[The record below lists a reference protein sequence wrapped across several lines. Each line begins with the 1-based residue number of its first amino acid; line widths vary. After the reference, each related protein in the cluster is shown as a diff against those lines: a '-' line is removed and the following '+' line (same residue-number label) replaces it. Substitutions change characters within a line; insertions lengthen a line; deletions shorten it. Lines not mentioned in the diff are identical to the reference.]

1 MSVRVWRRAARKLMV
16 SIHEYPDLVKD
27 GSGAEH

>member
-1 MSVRVWRRAARKLMV
+1 MSAKVSRRAARKPMV

-27 GSGAEH
+27 ESGAEH